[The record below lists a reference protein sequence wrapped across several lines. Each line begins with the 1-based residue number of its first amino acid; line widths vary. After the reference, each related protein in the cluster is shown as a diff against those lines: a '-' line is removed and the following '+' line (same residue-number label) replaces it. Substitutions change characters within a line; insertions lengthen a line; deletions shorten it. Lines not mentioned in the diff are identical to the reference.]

1 MNNLYIKLQ
10 EVRRRPELYLNEKS
24 LDKLSAFIL
33 GYMLCEED
41 CLKKRNK
48 LFDGFEKYIELK
60 YAAKGENVFQTIGSR
75 TVPQTRAFDKFFELL
90 EDFLSL
96 HSENLE

>member
-10 EVRRRPELYLNEKS
+10 EGRRRPELYLNEKS

-48 LFDGFEKYIELK
+48 LFDGLEKYIDLK
-60 YAAKGENVFQTIGSR
+60 YNIKTHNVFQVISSYNI
-75 TVPQTRAFDKFFELL
+75 PQTRAFDKFFELL
-90 EDFLSL
+90 EDFLRL
-96 HSENLE
+96 HPENLE